1 MQLTLTSCHSSSS
14 SDLESQTS
22 RASLGSPSPSC
33 SMFEVGPPTPAGKC
47 AGLQLPRDNCI
58 CSDAETT
65 QHPSDRRG
73 VYRRLQLE
81 VPTCDS
87 NSNTLGMQQLADSCS
102 SAASSARRVLPTS
115 GSYTNVCCWLE
126 QQVSKRVG
134 PNGDGLIAARSHSP
148 VGLIPVLE
156 VPITP
161 ARLQEEQP
169 GAASLPAPAFQLLG
183 LL

>member
-1 MQLTLTSCHSSSS
+1 MQLTLTSCRSLASSSS
-14 SDLESQTS
+14 SGLEN
-22 RASLGSPSPSC
+22 ASVGSPSPSC
-33 SMFEVGPPTPAGKC
+33 SMYEVGPPTPAGKC
-47 AGLQLPRDNCI
+47 AGLQLPRDNSV

-65 QHPSDRRG
+65 QQPSNRRG

-81 VPTCDS
+81 VPRSD
-87 NSNTLGMQQLADSCS
+87 SNTLGMQQQVDSCS
-102 SAASSARRVLPTS
+102 SASSARRVLTTS
-115 GSYTNVCCWLE
+115 GSYTSVCCWLE

-156 VPITP
+156 APITP
-161 ARLQEEQP
+161 ARVQEEL
-169 GAASLPAPAFQLLG
+169 GAARLPAPAFQLLG

>member
-1 MQLTLTSCHSSSS
+1 M
-14 SDLESQTS
+14 
-22 RASLGSPSPSC
+22 GSPSPSC
-33 SMFEVGPPTPAGKC
+33 SMYEVGPPTPAGKC
-47 AGLQLPRDNCI
+47 AGLQLPRDNSI

-81 VPTCDS
+81 VPSD
-87 NSNTLGMQQLADSCS
+87 SNTLGMQQQVDSC
-102 SAASSARRVLPTS
+102 SSARRVLPTS
-115 GSYTNVCCWLE
+115 GSYTSVCCWLE

-134 PNGDGLIAARSHSP
+134 PNGDGLIAARSTSP

-156 VPITP
+156 APITP
-161 ARLQEEQP
+161 ARLQEEL
-169 GAASLPAPAFQLLG
+169 GAARLPAPAFQLLG